1 MVKINKKQAFVISL
15 IVAVIFLAIPH
26 LRIITNPGFISSESY
41 YHLRIMETIEEKGII
56 MKDVMVFGERPYVFN
71 LSHYLF
77 FKLYPKIMIRLAP
90 FIFGILTALIFYKIL
105 DNFKIKDKQKLLIF
119 LLFVSSPV
127 FIYIFSTFNSYFIA
141 LFLTVAAFYLTMRN
155 KFGYSLLLILLI
167 PFFNMTFVPIIIG
180 LLLFY
185 YLKSKEYK
193 KCLISCIPLFI
204 ISSILYVS
212 VFRYNLPEVA
222 FFANTSFSKNLVSD
236 FGSFYGFSAF
246 FLILTAIG
254 VFVLWEKKK
263 EYINLYIL
271 GSTFFVLSIYFSFLN
286 IFLNFIFSFFAA
298 AGLISIMQRKWEYK
312 LIKNA
317 TILLILC
324 GLLFSTTSFIN
335 RLYDIEPTTAQINGM
350 GYLSLFPK
358 QETVFSHYK
367 NGYLLEYISGLPV
380 ILDEN
385 FVITDNV
392 NERYNDTQTIFY
404 SRDLEH
410 TKALLDKYNVGYI
423 WIDESM
429 KSGLVWNKKD
439 QGLLFLFRN
448 EETFKNTY
456 SFEGAEI
463 WKYVK

>member
-1 MVKINKKQAFVISL
+1 
-15 IVAVIFLAIPH
+15 
-26 LRIITNPGFISSESY
+26 
-41 YHLRIMETIEEKGII
+41 
-56 MKDVMVFGERPYVFN
+56 
-71 LSHYLF
+71 
-77 FKLYPKIMIRLAP
+77 
-90 FIFGILTALIFYKIL
+90 
-105 DNFKIKDKQKLLIF
+105 
-119 LLFVSSPV
+119 
-127 FIYIFSTFNSYFIA
+127 
-141 LFLTVAAFYLTMRN
+141 
-155 KFGYSLLLILLI
+155 
-167 PFFNMTFVPIIIG
+167 
-180 LLLFY
+180 
-185 YLKSKEYK
+185 
-193 KCLISCIPLFI
+193 
-204 ISSILYVS
+204 
-212 VFRYNLPEVA
+212 
-222 FFANTSFSKNLVSD
+222 
-236 FGSFYGFSAF
+236 
-246 FLILTAIG
+246 
-254 VFVLWEKKK
+254 
-263 EYINLYIL
+263 
-271 GSTFFVLSIYFSFLN
+271 
-286 IFLNFIFSFFAA
+286 
-298 AGLISIMQRKWEYK
+298 
-312 LIKNA
+312 
-317 TILLILC
+317 
-324 GLLFSTTSFIN
+324 
-335 RLYDIEPTTAQINGM
+335 M